1 MIPMNKVEQLYPF
14 RIYGPGI
21 YSICQPRYATAQEAY
36 DDLKRY
42 ARDEGQSPLMFTVYE
57 DLSDGTFRLA

>member
-1 MIPMNKVEQLYPF
+1 MIPMNKVEQSYPF

-21 YSICQPRYATAQEAY
+21 YSICQPRYSTAKEAH
-36 DDLKRY
+36 DDLERY
-42 ARDEGQSPLMFTVYE
+42 ARSVDQTPLMFTVYE